1 MTATGQRGGGP
12 APDGPVAAPPA
23 PAKADGVQL
32 MGELPGS
39 GYREPP
45 ALARRADGQVV
56 QLTPL
61 LYALLTQVD
70 GRRGYADLATALAE
84 ETGRPVSGENVA
96 QLTDKLRRL
105 GLVAAADGSDPELK
119 RSNPLLGLRFK
130 AVVSDPERTRQLTA
144 PFAHLFNPV
153 LVAAVAV
160 AFAWTT
166 WWVLFERG
174 LAGATHDAFARP
186 GLLLAVLAVTVLSA
200 GFHEFGHAAAARRG
214 GSTPGAMGVGVYLI
228 WPAFYTDVTDSYRLS
243 RAGRL
248 RTDLGGLYFNAL
260 VVVAT
265 VAVWWFSGDDAFLLL
280 VATQVLQM
288 LHQLLPLVRFDGYH
302 VLADLTGVPD
312 LFQRI
317 GPTLRGL
324 LPWRWRDPE
333 ARALKPWARAVVS
346 VWVLTVVPVLAL
358 TLVILVTT
366 FPRIVGSAWASSQL
380 QWSALTSAWGEA
392 DAVAVLARGLSALIV
407 LLPPLAI
414 GIALA
419 RVARRA
425 GTSVWTRTADRPVR
439 RALAVVV
446 AAALVAG
453 LVWTWWPTPE
463 RYRPVQAYEGG
474 TIGDVLPAAR
484 PAGGLA
490 VGTEG
495 RAAMALPAGQAM
507 PTRDDPM
514 LAVVLVPNGDGT
526 GAQPTSAA
534 GDSAAGTDAAPGAW
548 VFPISQPLAPGE
560 GDNQALAVNTTDDSV
575 TYDVAFALVWEDGT
589 GTVNN
594 TNEAYA
600 LASCENCAAVAIAFQ
615 VVLVTGETDVAVPE
629 NLAVSVTSDCVGC
642 LTYALA
648 VQLFVTL
655 DGPLGDDAMAALDQL
670 WQEILAF
677 GADLENVPLDE
688 IQDQL
693 SEYEEQI
700 LAIIEADQG
709 PLAPT
714 PTPGAEISPS
724 EPTSSTAVSGSPSP
738 SGSPTGTASPTESGA
753 TSTTPPSGTGSP
765 TPSSEPSATT
775 SSSPSPSPSSSTT
788 SSATPTP

>member
-1 MTATGQRGGGP
+1 M
-12 APDGPVAAPPA
+12 
-23 PAKADGVQL
+23 
-32 MGELPGS
+32 
-39 GYREPP
+39 
-45 ALARRADGQVV
+45 
-56 QLTPL
+56 
-61 LYALLTQVD
+61 
-70 GRRGYADLATALAE
+70 
-84 ETGRPVSGENVA
+84 
-96 QLTDKLRRL
+96 
-105 GLVAAADGSDPELK
+105 
-119 RSNPLLGLRFK
+119 LGLRFK
-130 AVVSDPERTRQLTA
+130 AVVSDPERTRRLTA

-166 WWVLFERG
+166 WWVLFDRG

-214 GSTPGAMGVGVYLI
+214 GSTPGAMGVGLYLI

-265 VAVWWFSGDDAFLLL
+265 VAVWWLTGDDAYLLL

-324 LPWRWRDPE
+324 LPWRWRDRE

-346 VWVLTVVPVLAL
+346 VWVLNVVPVLAF
-358 TLVILVTT
+358 TLVLLVTT
-366 FPRIVGSAWASSQL
+366 FPRIVGSAWASSRL
-380 QWSALTSAWGEA
+380 QWGELTSALGDG
-392 DAVAVLARGLSALIV
+392 DAVAVLARGISALVV

-419 RVARRA
+419 RVARRT
-425 GTSVWTRTADRPVR
+425 GTSVWSRTEGRPVR
-439 RALAVVV
+439 RALAMVV

-474 TIGDVLPAAR
+474 TIGDVLPVAR

-495 RAAMALPAGQAM
+495 RAAMYLPTGQAA

-514 LAVVLVPNGDGT
+514 LAVVLVPDGEVAGSQDATGVTGAVGDGAADAT
-526 GAQPTSAA
+526 GA
-534 GDSAAGTDAAPGAW
+534 TDGAW

-560 GDNQALAVNTTDDSV
+560 GDNQALAVNTTGDSV

-589 GTVNN
+589 GEVDN

-600 LASCENCAAVAIAFQ
+600 LTSCENCAAVAVAFQ
-615 VVLVTGETDVAVPE
+615 VVLVTGQADVAVPE
-629 NLAVSVTSDCVGC
+629 NLSVAITSDCVGC
-642 LTYALA
+642 LTYSLA
-648 VQLFVTL
+648 VQLFVVL
-655 DGPLGDDAMAALDQL
+655 DGPLGDEAMAALDEL

-688 IQDQL
+688 IQDRL
-693 SEYEEQI
+693 SEYEDQI
-700 LAIIEADQG
+700 LAIVEADQG
-709 PLAPT
+709 PLAPSPT
-714 PTPGAEISPS
+714 PTPGASVSPS
-724 EPTSSTAVSGSPSP
+724 VPASSTTASGSSSPSGSATTPATPAPTESATSTTTPSGSPSP
-738 SGSPTGTASPTESGA
+738 SSTSSS
-753 TSTTPPSGTGSP
+753 STTPSG
-765 TPSSEPSATT
+765 
-775 SSSPSPSPSSSTT
+775 SPSPSSTPSSSTT
-788 SSATPTP
+788 ASATPAP